1 MDDAL
6 LLLIKDGKISA
17 QEACL
22 HAHSKAA
29 FKPLLER
36 EQKGTG
42 RPAMSSGQNLYA
54 NK

>member
-17 QEACL
+17 QEAYL
-22 HAHSKAA
+22 HAHSKTV
-29 FKPLLER
+29 FRPLLER

-42 RPAMSSGQNLYA
+42 KPIMSSGYNL
-54 NK
+54 